1 MPTKSTV
8 EEIRDR
14 FDNDVERFSNLET
27 AQSAAVDAPLAL
39 DLITETAARV
49 TPGAT
54 HLLDIGCGAGNFSL
68 KLRQY
73 LPQIAVTLVDLSEP
87 MLTRATERLGHGTT
101 AIQGDIREI
110 NLKPESFDIVLA
122 AAVLHH
128 LRSEA
133 EWEAVFQKI
142 HSSLRPGGGFWIF
155 DMVEHELPAAQSLMW
170 RRFGQYLTAFK
181 GEAYRDHVWAYIEKE
196 DTPSSMIFQL
206 DMMRRVGFTRVEVL
220 HKNSCFAAFG
230 AVKL

>member
-170 RRFGQYLTAFK
+170 RRFGEYLTAFK

>member
-27 AQSAAVDAPLAL
+27 AQSATVDAPLAL

-49 TPGAT
+49 TPAAT

-73 LPQIAVTLVDLSEP
+73 LAQIAVTLVDLSEP
-87 MLTRATERLGHGTT
+87 MLTRATERLSHGTT

-110 NLKPESFDIVLA
+110 NLKPESLDIVLA

-128 LRSEA
+128 LRTEA
-133 EWEAVFQKI
+133 EWEAVFSKI
-142 HSSLRPGGGFWIF
+142 YSALRPGGGFWIF

-170 RRFGQYLTAFK
+170 RRYGEYLTAFK

-206 DMMRRVGFTRVEVL
+206 DMLRRVGFSRIEVL

>member
-27 AQSAAVDAPLAL
+27 AQSATVDAPLAL

-49 TPGAT
+49 TPAAT

-87 MLTRATERLGHGTT
+87 MLTRATERLSHGTT

-110 NLKPESFDIVLA
+110 NLKPESLDIVLA

-128 LRSEA
+128 LRTEA
-133 EWEAVFQKI
+133 EWEAVFSKI
-142 HSSLRPGGGFWIF
+142 YSALRPGGGFWIF

-170 RRFGQYLTAFK
+170 RRFGEYLTAFK

-206 DMMRRVGFTRVEVL
+206 DMLRRVGFSRIEVL